1 MSPSSAAVKYRE
13 IIGGSELVMGS
24 SSSRWR
30 LRAATYAIHETITMQ
45 RATSSPN
52 TRDRLLL
59 AAAELLHESGDRT
72 ASTRAV
78 CERAGVEAP
87 TLYHHFG
94 SKQGLIDAVIRH
106 GFNQYVAP
114 DPTHDRALDP
124 IEAIRDGWDRHVR
137 FGLENPRFYA
147 LLYGNVE
154 RGRPCAITS
163 PALARLTDLLTA
175 TAKAGRLR
183 VAPVDA
189 AAQLLAANV
198 GVTLSLI
205 AQPED
210 AQDVSLSDR
219 VREAALV
226 GVFAASQVGG
236 VNGPDEVRAS
246 AALALTATLNDGDLL
261 TAGERALLGEL
272 LHRLSDG
279 ALAGTPSR

>member
-1 MSPSSAAVKYRE
+1 MPRGTNAGE
-13 IIGGSELVMGS
+13 
-24 SSSRWR
+24 
-30 LRAATYAIHETITMQ
+30 
-45 RATSSPN
+45 

-59 AAAELLHESGDRT
+59 AAAELMHESGEQT

-94 SKQGLIDAVIRH
+94 SKQGLIDAVMQH
-106 GFNQYVAP
+106 GFNQYVEPEPAQ
-114 DPTHDRALDP
+114 DSALDP
-124 IEAIRDGWDRHVR
+124 IDAIRHGWDRHVR

-163 PALARLTDLLTA
+163 PALARLTDLLTVA
-175 TAKAGRLR
+175 AKAGRLR
-183 VAPVDA
+183 VAPAEA

-198 GVTLSLI
+198 GVTLSLL

-226 GVFAASQVGG
+226 GVFAASQVGR
-236 VNGPDEVRAS
+236 VNAPDEVRAS
-246 AALALTATLNDGDLL
+246 AALALSATLNDGDLL
-261 TAGERALLGEL
+261 PAGGRALLGEL
-272 LHRLSDG
+272 LLRLSDG
-279 ALAGTPSR
+279 ALAGAPSR